1 MRLALVGTG
10 TASATALMMDEDASG
25 PAVTS
30 KAGYVTPEDF
40 GAVGDGSDDSN
51 AVIALLAYATAN
63 EGTSIYMAAGKTYG
77 IASTAFVI
85 PSNTHVWGFGT
96 LKCLQDAPG
105 GRGII
110 VIPADGAHD
119 IIWDG
124 PTIDGNFTKNANCI
138 GAGAQNAN
146 YAFHENIYIN
156 CTVKNARTDLDL
168 AASSANG
175 AGLTFGGGG
184 KGYSI
189 QGRCRNIYARI
200 TAINCDI
207 GATIEAGTTN
217 ERWMP
222 NCQLDLISDNS
233 LRTHLYLI
241 GSTPLGYGTT
251 ASASFEHGHMPGCK
265 VNMIAYGGNTEAFV
279 DFTDNNT
286 VKPNHEVFGVITST
300 MATGV
305 EINAHVAV
313 QAKATLLRGKMF
325 GSKINITAY
334 MDDLQDVW
342 DARVITAEGKIGT
355 NLLDN
360 VLEVDVHAKT
370 HHGVLITSPATGK
383 ISRSNIAI
391 DTWVENG
398 VGNIMAPGGDD
409 FGASVVYRFRDLKA
423 SPVKEIVGNSET
435 AAAPDWPLADEGG
448 RVAVE
453 RESFPYLA
461 YDEVPIV
468 LGSGGTSR
476 RWLHWDNTNS
486 VLRLSA
492 SSPRTETAG
501 GMILTRTTETVT
513 TAVTLGAAGDYV
525 VFVDAGGVPT
535 LPTAVG
541 NTSSYRVKN
550 VSSDDQS
557 LATTGAETI
566 DGMATLTLGP
576 GQAAEIVSD
585 GANWRIF

>member
-1 MRLALVGTG
+1 
-10 TASATALMMDEDASG
+10 
-25 PAVTS
+25 
-30 KAGYVTPEDF
+30 
-40 GAVGDGSDDSN
+40 
-51 AVIALLAYATAN
+51 
-63 EGTSIYMAAGKTYG
+63 
-77 IASTAFVI
+77 
-85 PSNTHVWGFGT
+85 
-96 LKCLQDAPG
+96 
-105 GRGII
+105 
-110 VIPADGAHD
+110 
-119 IIWDG
+119 
-124 PTIDGNFTKNANCI
+124 
-138 GAGAQNAN
+138 
-146 YAFHENIYIN
+146 
-156 CTVKNARTDLDL
+156 
-168 AASSANG
+168 
-175 AGLTFGGGG
+175 
-184 KGYSI
+184 
-189 QGRCRNIYARI
+189 
-200 TAINCDI
+200 
-207 GATIEAGTTN
+207 
-217 ERWMP
+217 
-222 NCQLDLISDNS
+222 
-233 LRTHLYLI
+233 
-241 GSTPLGYGTT
+241 
-251 ASASFEHGHMPGCK
+251 MPGCK

-305 EINAHVAV
+305 EVNAHIAV
-313 QAKATLLRGKMF
+313 QAKATLLRGKIF

-342 DARVITAEGKIGT
+342 DARVITAEGQIGT

-370 HHGVLITSPATGK
+370 HHGVLITPPATGD
-383 ISRSNIAI
+383 ISRSNIEVDA
-391 DTWVENG
+391 WVENG
-398 VGNIMAPGGDD
+398 VGSIMASGGDD

-435 AAAPDWPLADEGG
+435 DAAPDWPLADEGG

-486 VLRLSA
+486 VLRLAA
-492 SSPRTETAG
+492 SSPRAETAG
-501 GMILTRTTETVT
+501 GVILTRTTETVR
-513 TAVTLGAAGDYV
+513 TAVTLGAASDYV
-525 VFVDAGGVPT
+525 VFVDAGGAPT
-535 LPTAVG
+535 LPTAVR

-585 GANWRIF
+585 GTNWRIF